1 MRNSSARLA
10 GLSRDAS
17 RRYIIAMTPT
27 VFVFER
33 LAALIHEMVRDDAA
47 RHGLLPVHLQ
57 VLGYLGQAN
66 RYSDLSIAVA
76 DYLGITRGSVSQTLT
91 VLERKGLIT
100 RTPDDRHG
108 KRIHLTLSAAGQA
121 VLNASW
127 SQRLDQTLAAAGGDP
142 QAFGS
147 DLRRVLAALQRL
159 NGKQAFGQCRQCAH
173 FLGDDGEYRCGLTG
187 EALAVDQTIKI
198 CREWTS
204 PDSRPSAAGRVATH
218 R

>member
-1 MRNSSARLA
+1 
-10 GLSRDAS
+10 
-17 RRYIIAMTPT
+17 MTPT

-33 LAALIHEMVRDDAA
+33 LAALIHQLVRDDAA
-47 RHGLLPVHLQ
+47 RHGLLPVHMQ
-57 VLGYLGQAN
+57 VLGYLAQAN

-76 DYLGITRGSVSQTLT
+76 DYLGITRGTVSQTLA

-108 KRIHLTLSAAGQA
+108 KRIHLTLSAAGEA

-127 SQRLDQTLAAAGGDP
+127 SQRLDQALATAGGDA
-142 QAFGS
+142 QAFGN
-147 DLRRVLAALQRL
+147 DLRGVLSALQRL

-173 FLGDDGEYRCGLTG
+173 FLGEDGDYRCGLTG
-187 EALAVDQTIKI
+187 EALAVEQTIKI

-204 PDSRPSAAGRVATH
+204 PDTRMSAAGRLSTH